1 MTSEELWH
9 KVHVNASFATIPF
22 LLISILLIFL
32 NILWAKIVVG
42 LLLLLILPM
51 IWNIVVK
58 LTTKNKS
65 LELRKQEQ
73 QELESQIKKIIL
85 ELIKHLISTTN
96 AINWCSKLSIIS

>member
-58 LTTKNKS
+58 LTKKNKS

>member
-65 LELRKQEQ
+65 LELRKQE
-73 QELESQIKKIIL
+73 
-85 ELIKHLISTTN
+85 
-96 AINWCSKLSIIS
+96 

>member
-58 LTTKNKS
+58 LTPKNKS

-73 QELESQIKKIIL
+73 QESESQIKK
-85 ELIKHLISTTN
+85 ESY
-96 AINWCSKLSIIS
+96 

>member
-9 KVHVNASFATIPF
+9 KVHINASFATIPF

-32 NILWAKIVVG
+32 NNLWAKIVVG

-73 QELESQIKKIIL
+73 QELESQIKK
-85 ELIKHLISTTN
+85 SY
-96 AINWCSKLSIIS
+96 

>member
-58 LTTKNKS
+58 LTKKNKS

-73 QELESQIKKIIL
+73 QESESQIKK
-85 ELIKHLISTTN
+85 ESY
-96 AINWCSKLSIIS
+96 

>member
-32 NILWAKIVVG
+32 NNLWVKIVVG

-51 IWNIVVK
+51 TWNIVVK

-73 QELESQIKKIIL
+73 QELETQIKK
-85 ELIKHLISTTN
+85 ESY
-96 AINWCSKLSIIS
+96 

>member
-32 NILWAKIVVG
+32 NILWSKIVVG

-65 LELRKQEQ
+65 LELRKQE
-73 QELESQIKKIIL
+73 
-85 ELIKHLISTTN
+85 
-96 AINWCSKLSIIS
+96 

>member
-9 KVHVNASFATIPF
+9 KVHVNESFATIPF

-58 LTTKNKS
+58 LTTKNKA

-73 QELESQIKKIIL
+73 QELESQIKK
-85 ELIKHLISTTN
+85 ESY
-96 AINWCSKLSIIS
+96 

>member
-32 NILWAKIVVG
+32 NNLWVKIVIG

-58 LTTKNKS
+58 LTPKNKS

-73 QELESQIKKIIL
+73 QESESQIKK
-85 ELIKHLISTTN
+85 ESY
-96 AINWCSKLSIIS
+96 

>member
-22 LLISILLIFL
+22 LLISTLLIFL
-32 NILWAKIVVG
+32 NNLWVKIVIG

-58 LTTKNKS
+58 LTPKNKS

-73 QELESQIKKIIL
+73 QESESQIKK
-85 ELIKHLISTTN
+85 ESYYN
-96 AINWCSKLSIIS
+96 

>member
-96 AINWCSKLSIIS
+96 AINWCSKLSVIS